1 MRARAFAHPTAAR
14 FQLRRLEAIYNDN
27 GGDVDRIAVALG
39 GSGSPA
45 RWKDGVTNEYI
56 GDAARFAKLLVE
68 GQLLWSER
76 APAIGGYAPGSPD
89 AGGKSSGGGAGGKS
103 SHK

>member
-1 MRARAFAHPTAAR
+1 M
-14 FQLRRLEAIYNDN
+14 RRLEAIYNDN

-89 AGGKSSGGGAGGKS
+89 AGGKSSGGGAGDKS